1 MIVRRLRHKYVRG
14 EPITIENLVKNTM
27 MMMMMMMII
36 IIIINFQDPEIH
48 LIFWRAAIK
57 SNLSHFPLISLITG

>member
-27 MMMMMMMII
+27 MMMMMMI
-36 IIIINFQDPEIH
+36 IIIINFQGPEIH
-48 LIFWRAAIK
+48 LIF
-57 SNLSHFPLISLITG
+57 